1 MILAI
6 IFKASSSLKPAV
18 RHVVKRQTRRLKALD
33 RHKSTKRDTTSERPD
48 SNTITVSRQASKYK
62 VHKHQR
68 TSKALSPLIITE
80 VVIVVV
86 VVVLAA
92 AEAVVVVLAILVV
105 AASAIQILNVKL
117 VVTDSQTINY

>member
-62 VHKHQR
+62 VHKYQR
-68 TSKALSPLIITE
+68 TSKALSTLIITE

-86 VVVLAA
+86 VVVAA

>member
-6 IFKASSSLKPAV
+6 IFMASSSLKFAV

-86 VVVLAA
+86 VVLAA

>member
-86 VVVLAA
+86 VVLAA

-117 VVTDSQTINY
+117 VVTDSQIINY